1 MPGPKGFLMTGYR
14 ESGVDLVQGRGQ
26 EGRFVFQGVSL
37 RLGVFHGEAGWYV
50 GVHTSSGKF
59 CARLS
64 LEIAKSQKEAK
75 DMLRYGFFVQ
85 PDESRDLISHL
96 RKIGLLS
103 VPVLSPAADNV
114 SA

>member
-1 MPGPKGFLMTGYR
+1 MTDYR
-14 ESGVDLVQGRGQ
+14 ESGVELIQARGQ
-26 EGRFVFQGVSL
+26 EGRFVLQGVSL
-37 RLGVFHGEAGWYV
+37 RLGVFRGETGWYI
-50 GVHTSSGKF
+50 GVHSSSGKF

-85 PDESRDLISHL
+85 PDESQDLISHL

>member
-1 MPGPKGFLMTGYR
+1 
-14 ESGVDLVQGRGQ
+14 
-26 EGRFVFQGVSL
+26 
-37 RLGVFHGEAGWYV
+37 
-50 GVHTSSGKF
+50 
-59 CARLS
+59 LS
-64 LEIAKSQKEAK
+64 LEVAKSQKEAK

-103 VPVLSPAADNV
+103 VPVLFPAADNV